1 MVSIIGHG
9 IGWEASGTY
18 SVKIDQST
26 PPSPLLGPGSIS
38 NQDPHSV
45 SKSWTWIA
53 LSINTR
59 QSQRQ
64 TGKFTSKFSS
74 NDEIWYYCVSLWFHR
89 SWSENDLV
97 CHPKYHPL
105 ADYHQFTTRMI
116 KSIYVFRSM
125 DRVYLF
131 SRLELTINWIAF
143 SIELIYC
150 TDKGAAYGKKL
161 LKTVLISV
169 RCRARSLPFKTFKS
183 LLEK

>member
-1 MVSIIGHG
+1 MTKFDIIVFPFGF
-9 IGWEASGTY
+9 IGVEAKMT
-18 SVKIDQST
+18 
-26 PPSPLLGPGSIS
+26 
-38 NQDPHSV
+38 
-45 SKSWTWIA
+45 
-53 LSINTR
+53 
-59 QSQRQ
+59 
-64 TGKFTSKFSS
+64 
-74 NDEIWYYCVSLWFHR
+74 
-89 SWSENDLV
+89 LV
-97 CHPKYHPL
+97 CHPRCHPL

-169 RCRARSLPFKTFKS
+169 RCRTRSLPFKLFKS

>member
-1 MVSIIGHG
+1 M
-9 IGWEASGTY
+9 T
-18 SVKIDQST
+18 
-26 PPSPLLGPGSIS
+26 
-38 NQDPHSV
+38 
-45 SKSWTWIA
+45 
-53 LSINTR
+53 
-59 QSQRQ
+59 
-64 TGKFTSKFSS
+64 
-74 NDEIWYYCVSLWFHR
+74 
-89 SWSENDLV
+89 LV
-97 CHPKYHPL
+97 CHPRCHPL

-169 RCRARSLPFKTFKS
+169 RCRTRSLPFKLFKS
-183 LLEK
+183 LLEKKTKKTCTSMNNGSTDSEPSALTTGLNKNDSLNQLTTHVKSSTLCGRTVVHPNFFGLMGYYYFV